1 MDNTTQLKNIDEVY
15 CDSCGKAIKKEAEVC
30 PFCGASQ
37 NGYNTL
43 INTRTEKSFDEMYCS
58 SCGKA
63 IKKEAEIC
71 PFCGVRQKYNNIQLN
86 NYSDK
91 NWLTLLLL
99 YLFLGWLGFHRFYA
113 GKIVSGVFF
122 VLTVYGLGIW
132 GLIDFIS
139 IITKNFKDADG
150 RYIRK

>member
-1 MDNTTQLKNIDEVY
+1 MDNTTQLKNIDEV
-15 CDSCGKAIKKEAEVC
+15 
-30 PFCGASQ
+30 
-37 NGYNTL
+37 
-43 INTRTEKSFDEMYCS
+43 YCS